1 MFSQT
6 TKTKINLYAG
16 IGAGVNS
23 IRVLERVR
31 GKLAMKLSEKI

>member
-16 IGAGVNS
+16 SGAGVNS